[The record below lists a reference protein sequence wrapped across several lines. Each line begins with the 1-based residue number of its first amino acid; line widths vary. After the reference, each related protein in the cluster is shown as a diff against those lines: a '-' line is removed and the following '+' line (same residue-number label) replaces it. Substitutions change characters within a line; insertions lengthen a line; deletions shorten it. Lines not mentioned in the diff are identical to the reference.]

1 MVAARLA
8 DVDDL
13 NGRARRL
20 LQDEG
25 YPGPDQIRA
34 GRRSFCDG
42 DQVLALRNDY
52 QLGLLNGTR
61 GVIDSIDPDR
71 QHLIMVTDRHERR
84 EVSFET
90 LAAVHLTHGSATTT
104 PHAQKTPANP
114 YHNP

>member
-1 MVAARLA
+1 MNAHVEGEDVLMVAARLA

-25 YPGPDQIRA
+25 YLGPDQTRA
-34 GRRSFCDG
+34 GRRSSCDG

-61 GVIDSIDPDR
+61 GVIDRIDPAR
-71 QHLIMVTDRHERR
+71 QHQRLEEHQSELQSIM
-84 EVSFET
+84 
-90 LAAVHLTHGSATTT
+90 
-104 PHAQKTPANP
+104 N
-114 YHNP
+114 N